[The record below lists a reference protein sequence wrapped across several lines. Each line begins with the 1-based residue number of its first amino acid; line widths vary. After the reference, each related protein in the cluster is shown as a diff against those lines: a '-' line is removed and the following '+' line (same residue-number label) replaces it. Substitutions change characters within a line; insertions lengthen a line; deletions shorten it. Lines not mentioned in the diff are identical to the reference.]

1 MKCGSEPEGKCGN
14 EWELKWGSD
23 PLGRCMLPLM
33 CGIECDSKWG
43 RLPLMCGRLPWGK
56 LIDIWGMLPLMCG
69 MLPLMWGIEW
79 DSKWGSDPL
88 GRWGM
93 LPLIC
98 GIEWEAKCG
107 SDSEPIA
114 GRHDIPPGKWV
125 IELGMKWDPLQEKSV
140 GDGVTALP
148 IALSEINIVA
158 RAKMRFMVQSRK
170 LLKKRRGNGK
180 RESGQREI

>member
-1 MKCGSEPEGKCGN
+1 
-14 EWELKWGSD
+14 
-23 PLGRCMLPLM
+23 
-33 CGIECDSKWG
+33 
-43 RLPLMCGRLPWGK
+43 
-56 LIDIWGMLPLMCG
+56 
-69 MLPLMWGIEW
+69 MWGIEW

-93 LPLIC
+93 LPLMC

-125 IELGMKWDPLQEKSV
+125 IEFGIKWDPLQEKSV
-140 GDGVTALP
+140 GDGVAALP

-158 RAKMRFMVQSRK
+158 RAKMRFMIQSRK
-170 LLKKRRGNGK
+170 LLKKRRRNGK
-180 RESGQREI
+180 PEPVREEIKRL